1 MFEFDTKSCLSSAAS
16 ARLRKKS
23 LYHNGDRGERM
34 KIRKNVENWDIKL
47 RGVLD
52 MGLKS
57 AHDYTNR
64 GASLEHFLLARND
77 AR

>member
-1 MFEFDTKSCLSSAAS
+1 
-16 ARLRKKS
+16 
-23 LYHNGDRGERM
+23 M